1 MSTTN
6 SPTRS
11 VARKRVLLV
20 EDEEAL
26 RIGTARLSEEHGY
39 VVVVAGD
46 GVEALA
52 VVGPRVTRSTW
63 S

>member
-1 MSTTN
+1 M
-6 SPTRS
+6 
-11 VARKRVLLV
+11 ARKRLLLV

-26 RIGTARLSEEHGY
+26 RIGTAGLSEEHGY